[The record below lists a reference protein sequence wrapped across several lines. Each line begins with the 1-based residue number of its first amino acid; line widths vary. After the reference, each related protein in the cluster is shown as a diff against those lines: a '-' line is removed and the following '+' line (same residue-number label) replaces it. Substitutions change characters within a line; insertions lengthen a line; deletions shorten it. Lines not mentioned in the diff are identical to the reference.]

1 MFRYTVKRLLSM
13 LLTLFILATAVFFM
27 LRLVPGSPLT
37 RERALDPKVEA
48 ALMEK
53 YNMNAPL
60 FEQYTDYMKDLLH
73 LDLGTSM
80 VMLGVKVN
88 DMIKAGFPVSA
99 KIGLVSI
106 IMVVIVGIPMGV
118 LAALKKNKWPDYLVS
133 IIATL
138 GITIP
143 SFVIGSFIMY
153 VFGELL
159 GWVPSGG
166 LGSWKAYIGP
176 VISLGGFSLA
186 FVARLMR
193 SSMLDVIGM
202 DYVRT
207 ARANGLTRFSI
218 IFKHALKNAMIP
230 VITYLGPTF
239 AAIITGSFVTEK
251 IFAVPGMGK
260 YYVESINN
268 RDYTTIMGTTLFFA
282 ALYIV
287 MVFLVDIA
295 YALFDPRIKL
305 ED

>member
-1 MFRYTVKRLLSM
+1 MFRYSVKRLLSM
-13 LLTLFILATAVFFM
+13 LLTLFILATAVFFL
-27 LRLVPGSPLT
+27 LRLIPGSPLT

-53 YNMNAPL
+53 YNMNDPL
-60 FEQYTDYMKDLLH
+60 WKQYTSYMGDLLR

-80 VMLGVKVN
+80 QMLGVKVN
-88 DMIKAGFPVSA
+88 DMIKTGFPVSA
-99 KIGLVSI
+99 KMGSVSI
-106 IMVVIVGIPMGV
+106 LMVVLLGIPLGV
-118 LAALKKNKWPDYLVS
+118 VAALQKNKWPDYVVS
-133 IIATL
+133 IVATL

-159 GWVPSGG
+159 GWIPSGG
-166 LGSWKAYIGP
+166 LNSWKSYIGP
-176 VISLGGFSLA
+176 VLALGGFSLA
-186 FVARLMR
+186 FVARLVR
-193 SSMLDVIGM
+193 SSMLDIVGM

-207 ARANGLTRFSI
+207 ARANGLSRSSI

-239 AAIITGSFVTEK
+239 AAIITGSFVVEK
-251 IFAVPGMGK
+251 IFAIPGMGK
-260 YYVESINN
+260 YYVDSIGN
-268 RDYTTIMGTTLFFA
+268 RDYTVIMGTTLFFA
-282 ALYIV
+282 ALYII